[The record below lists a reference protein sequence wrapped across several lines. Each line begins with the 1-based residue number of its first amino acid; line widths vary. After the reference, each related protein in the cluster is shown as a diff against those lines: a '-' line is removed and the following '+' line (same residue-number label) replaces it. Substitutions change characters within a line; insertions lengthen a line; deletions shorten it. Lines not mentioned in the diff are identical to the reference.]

1 MADEPIQGRLRD
13 QDTGGTVPGLLVEAR
28 DTGKLFPQPLGTAMS
43 DADGAFTIALPGD
56 IRKRLVVGKAQVYFR
71 VLRDGAVLAD
81 TRETVR
87 WDPVEPRP
95 VTISVPVGQTGPPDA
110 FDIHGSVTTD
120 RGTFAAGLRVE
131 VWDKQLQGEQLL
143 GAGITGPDG
152 RYQVG
157 YDPAKLVGKQLGD
170 LQVRVFEPGTGD
182 SDGAREVTRS
192 KVTYQAPR
200 SLQVDLVVPFGLLQ
214 PAIEHDRLLA
224 AMQPLVADTPITEV
238 GPDGVAYLANRCG
251 FDPRAIAMALQAS
264 RASAATGI
272 PAEHY
277 YALFRVGAASD
288 LASAHRLTDAR
299 LVSAIESAAKSGI
312 IAGTHPIDATLEIHR
327 VQARTAFRTFVPAG
341 GLSTLDDLLSLRLDE
356 AGKDLFI
363 DQLRAT
369 KDAPAALWDGLVNA
383 GMDRAVI
390 GKLQLDGKLGH
401 LTLQN
406 APLMRRLVEGQHVE
420 TTADL
425 VTARLYEPAAWTPL
439 IGGDVPAGL
448 SADAYAAGLAAQ
460 VRYSH
465 PQLVT
470 ADLVRRGEVVL
481 GAADGQ
487 PVAQKV
493 ADFLV
498 PSDGANRIGTAPIR
512 TWPGFDALD
521 EPAQRGALQLERL
534 YQITPSDGAMQA
546 LSRLG
551 IDSARR
557 VTQYTEREFLA
568 KFGNEFATPREAE
581 LVHRKAQQ
589 VHGTILSTAVD
600 YLLQRGGPRV
610 YALAGS
616 NGSGGLHE
624 FQNPPGARPL
634 LDGGVP
640 GKATLDTLFGNLD
653 FCTCEDCKSVL
664 SPAAYYVDLLEML
677 DLHDVPHDGDDPQ
690 TVLFGRRPDL
700 KNLLLTC
707 ENTNVALPYIDL
719 VNEVLEHYVAHGS
732 LDGYTG
738 HDTSPD
744 ATTADLL
751 VDPTFVE
758 AAAYT
763 PLADAVYPVPLPF
776 HMPLEALRLQYQ
788 AWDTRL
794 ADALAVFG
802 SAADVRKETL
812 GLNPAEWSILTDHM
826 FKALPEHFGE
836 PANASI
842 GALNAAVANAKTF
855 CRRLGLAYLDLAA
868 ILTTRFVNPGVA
880 LVPLLE
886 ALGVGLDKIQSWL
899 DGTLTDAQL
908 TALFPGDLDPAR
920 YGGDVLGWL
929 TGNRALIMGMVVL
942 APTADAGSETDDC
955 DFGKRE
961 LRLSLPDPNANA
973 LTESEYTKLYR
984 FVRLWRR
991 LGWDIPAT
999 DGLLARFLPALG
1011 AQPSP
1016 ADLDAALV
1024 TALARIASFLRV
1036 LRDMQVPPAKRDD
1049 WLGLF
1054 DPAEPQDAR
1063 HAGLASMLRL
1073 GAVDFAS
1080 LMALT
1085 GVDPLTLDLETD
1097 EPSLLRFLAA
1107 WRAVKASPFKIADL
1121 DWLVRHQDPSA
1132 AKTPSALALMGE
1144 LRALR
1149 DGLAGV
1155 DQLLGSGA
1163 AADLAATQATMAL
1176 VYDPAVTGRFFGL
1189 VDGSISYDAPFATAE
1204 DVLPAKLTAA
1214 APALGFD
1221 PFGKRLTHLG
1231 IMSSATRDALHA
1243 AADSL
1248 VLADMDEIDTQGDL
1262 DAYVAACK
1270 TAATALH
1277 DAGVADRNGFVADY
1291 PELSAVLDAAIAE
1304 ADPIQRAAIVRD
1316 GVLPEL
1322 RARLKATALRGSL
1335 ATVLRAD
1342 ETIVGALTA
1351 GADVL
1356 HANADAGKG
1365 VLADLTGM
1373 EEPPALD
1380 HDQVADLWLDP
1391 QVTDEHILYVRA
1403 LQGTSVELRV
1413 DGSIAIASAPVGPS
1427 GEVATAVPLALAV
1440 GTPVQVQL
1448 TIAALA
1454 ANSTVTLL
1462 WRTKGI
1468 AKTPIPADRLTMAAA
1483 VTQASASVL
1492 RLHKAV
1498 LLAQALG
1505 LTARELTFSAS
1516 TCPDTSGVLDELPVD
1531 DTIAAAAVHA
1541 LYGKLVRLID
1551 FAAFRSATETDA
1563 DTWVDVLET
1572 SGLGTG
1578 DGQARAAAVGSWHAA
1593 DVTDAVAFLAV
1604 PAAALQALGTLAAL
1618 RRVLELTVQTN
1629 QSVADLRAWTVADPT
1644 ADDVTALKDAVR
1656 ANLDPAAW
1664 RETMQSVNDA
1674 LRNQQRDAL
1683 VAYILTHAQ
1692 PMPDIDTA
1700 DSLYEHFLV
1709 DVEMDACMQTS
1720 RIRLAISTVQLF
1732 VTRCLMNLEDQV
1744 SPSSI
1749 RADHWQWMKRYRV
1762 WEANRKIFL
1771 YPENWLEPELRDG
1784 KSSFFRELES
1794 DLLKSDITD
1803 ELAEDAFLAYLKK
1816 LDDVARLEIVGVHLQ
1831 EGVPGKSE
1839 DDILHV
1845 FGRTNGKTRQYYY
1858 RRFEYGYWTAWEQ
1871 VGLNIEG
1878 DSVLP
1883 AIWKNQL
1890 YLFWV
1895 TTVEKPRAGSQD
1907 SAGDTMAAQHWQP
1920 RSPIDVELSF
1930 SWGEYYRGK
1939 WVSPK
1944 STNMR
1949 RPLVIK
1955 GLHEFHPQE
1964 LVLAARTETPPEV
1977 SERLIVS
1984 VIYYHKGD
1992 VKAFKVI
1999 FTSKN
2004 CSPIVRE
2011 DDPDLSLRDVVDV
2024 FYQKLFW
2031 DRQAESTLDSTSLD
2045 VPRFDLTLRVG
2056 QPANAWSPT
2065 IDETLFTKK
2074 LDQPGFNLRPLMH
2087 PIENQW
2093 EAPFFYA
2100 DEHST
2105 FFVKPDERVFDFVQI
2120 VDYVPV
2126 PLDPIAVE
2134 VPPLVEQ
2141 VVTLDPRDPIWD
2153 PGWTKLVNP
2162 NLKNVIGE
2170 NVSFELDGEHF
2181 NALGLMG

>member
-406 APLMRRLVEGQHVE
+406 APLMRRRVEGQHVE
-420 TTADL
+420 TT
-425 VTARLYEPAAWTPL
+425 
-439 IGGDVPAGL
+439 
-448 SADAYAAGLAAQ
+448 
-460 VRYSH
+460 
-465 PQLVT
+465 
-470 ADLVRRGEVVL
+470 
-481 GAADGQ
+481 ADGQ

-776 HMPLEALRLQYQ
+776 HMPLEALRLQSQ

-812 GLNPAEWSILTDHM
+812 GLN
-826 FKALPEHFGE
+826 

-1403 LQGTSVELRV
+1403 LQGVL
-1413 DGSIAIASAPVGPS
+1413 VG
-1427 GEVATAVPLALAV
+1427 
-1440 GTPVQVQL
+1440 
-1448 TIAALA
+1448 
-1454 ANSTVTLL
+1454 
-1462 WRTKGI
+1462 
-1468 AKTPIPADRLTMAAA
+1468 
-1483 VTQASASVL
+1483 
-1492 RLHKAV
+1492 
-1498 LLAQALG
+1498 
-1505 LTARELTFSAS
+1505 
-1516 TCPDTSGVLDELPVD
+1516 
-1531 DTIAAAAVHA
+1531 
-1541 LYGKLVRLID
+1541 
-1551 FAAFRSATETDA
+1551 
-1563 DTWVDVLET
+1563 
-1572 SGLGTG
+1572 
-1578 DGQARAAAVGSWHAA
+1578 
-1593 DVTDAVAFLAV
+1593 
-1604 PAAALQALGTLAAL
+1604 
-1618 RRVLELTVQTN
+1618 
-1629 QSVADLRAWTVADPT
+1629 DLR
-1644 ADDVTALKDAVR
+1644 
-1656 ANLDPAAW
+1656 
-1664 RETMQSVNDA
+1664 
-1674 LRNQQRDAL
+1674 
-1683 VAYILTHAQ
+1683 I
-1692 PMPDIDTA
+1692 
-1700 DSLYEHFLV
+1700 
-1709 DVEMDACMQTS
+1709 
-1720 RIRLAISTVQLF
+1720 
-1732 VTRCLMNLEDQV
+1732 
-1744 SPSSI
+1744 
-1749 RADHWQWMKRYRV
+1749 
-1762 WEANRKIFL
+1762 
-1771 YPENWLEPELRDG
+1771 EP
-1784 KSSFFRELES
+1784 
-1794 DLLKSDITD
+1794 
-1803 ELAEDAFLAYLKK
+1803 
-1816 LDDVARLEIVGVHLQ
+1816 
-1831 EGVPGKSE
+1831 
-1839 DDILHV
+1839 
-1845 FGRTNGKTRQYYY
+1845 
-1858 RRFEYGYWTAWEQ
+1858 Q
-1871 VGLNIEG
+1871 VG
-1878 DSVLP
+1878 D
-1883 AIWKNQL
+1883 
-1890 YLFWV
+1890 
-1895 TTVEKPRAGSQD
+1895 
-1907 SAGDTMAAQHWQP
+1907 
-1920 RSPIDVELSF
+1920 
-1930 SWGEYYRGK
+1930 
-1939 WVSPK
+1939 
-1944 STNMR
+1944 
-1949 RPLVIK
+1949 LV
-1955 GLHEFHPQE
+1955 
-1964 LVLAARTETPPEV
+1964 
-1977 SERLIVS
+1977 
-1984 VIYYHKGD
+1984 
-1992 VKAFKVI
+1992 
-1999 FTSKN
+1999 
-2004 CSPIVRE
+2004 
-2011 DDPDLSLRDVVDV
+2011 VV
-2024 FYQKLFW
+2024 
-2031 DRQAESTLDSTSLD
+2031 
-2045 VPRFDLTLRVG
+2045 
-2056 QPANAWSPT
+2056 
-2065 IDETLFTKK
+2065 
-2074 LDQPGFNLRPLMH
+2074 
-2087 PIENQW
+2087 
-2093 EAPFFYA
+2093 
-2100 DEHST
+2100 
-2105 FFVKPDERVFDFVQI
+2105 
-2120 VDYVPV
+2120 
-2126 PLDPIAVE
+2126 
-2134 VPPLVEQ
+2134 
-2141 VVTLDPRDPIWD
+2141 
-2153 PGWTKLVNP
+2153 
-2162 NLKNVIGE
+2162 
-2170 NVSFELDGEHF
+2170 
-2181 NALGLMG
+2181 